1 MPEYFLQVDL
11 AVKRSFQ
18 FTLEVSVS
26 VRLKMG
32 RLKKTDKAKKPSQVD
47 GAVRTEDVGVMDLAV
62 ERKVILTDGN
72 GVDG

>member
-1 MPEYFLQVDL
+1 
-11 AVKRSFQ
+11 
-18 FTLEVSVS
+18 
-26 VRLKMG
+26 MG

-72 GVDG
+72 GVDGRRGQ